1 VALLG
6 FDARCPLAAA
16 FPSGI
21 GGTYETAMYLVRW
34 NDAVL
39 REWNTDRAIHVE
51 AGCL

>member
-1 VALLG
+1 
-6 FDARCPLAAA
+6 
-16 FPSGI
+16 
-21 GGTYETAMYLVRW
+21 MYLVRW